1 LTIHPRPVEES
12 YMVGM
17 DLVSVEKN
25 KAGMMDAIEKGN
37 KYYLIRCNQKK
48 ILDLQEN
55 KAFVD
60 EPLVQT
66 LDYGNTFLK

>member
-1 LTIHPRPVEES
+1 
-12 YMVGM
+12 MVRM

-25 KAGMMDAIEKGN
+25 KVGMMDAIEKGN

-55 KAFVD
+55 KALVD
-60 EPLVQT
+60 EQMVET
-66 LDYGNTFLK
+66 LDYGKTFLK

>member
-1 LTIHPRPVEES
+1 
-12 YMVGM
+12 M

-25 KAGMMDAIEKGN
+25 KAGMMDAIEKEN
-37 KYYLIRCNQKK
+37 KYYLIRCNPKK

-60 EPLVQT
+60 EQMVET
-66 LDYGNTFLK
+66 LDYEKTFLK

>member
-1 LTIHPRPVEES
+1 
-12 YMVGM
+12 MVRM

-25 KAGMMDAIEKGN
+25 MAGMMDAIEKGN

-48 ILDLQEN
+48 IFDLREN

-60 EPLVQT
+60 EQMVET
-66 LDYGNTFLK
+66 LDYGKTFLK

>member
-1 LTIHPRPVEES
+1 LAVQPRPVEES
-12 YMVGM
+12 YVVRL
-17 DLVSVEKN
+17 DLVPIEKN
-25 KAGMMDAIEKGN
+25 EAGMMDAIEKEN

-60 EPLVQT
+60 EQMVET
-66 LDYGNTFLK
+66 LDYGKTFLK